1 MDESEQTPAGT
12 ELDSAMATG
21 DDEGGP
27 GEQGPGPYPDTD
39 PADEDGA
46 AFVEESTAAALAA
59 RDDAPLPAGE
69 GAGSADAPGED
80 PRDPE
85 FREP

>member
-21 DDEGGP
+21 NDEGEP
-27 GEQGPGPYPDTD
+27 GEQGPGAYPD
-39 PADEDGA
+39 PADEGGA
-46 AFVEESTAAALAA
+46 ASVEESTAAVLAA